1 MNRPPSLS
9 PNPTLGLAIPLGAGI
24 GFIVGAVTHNVIACA
39 IVGAAIGVFV
49 ATATYMALVNEG
61 GSLPWSQIVILLL
74 LGGAITWT
82 LVAAFSTTGRLVSAA
97 VALVL
102 YAPTGVWFI
111 NRRRLAPPRPPAP
124 PASPKALTATAPAPA
139 LQPPASPDPGLAGA
153 LPPAHAWALPEP
165 PPRPPAAAAAR
176 PGVEPLD
183 VAALLIMGALL
194 AYVLLGAA
202 GPPRIILTLLFTI
215 LVPGW
220 AIVSNLP
227 AIAARGRLAPTVALS
242 LAVTLGGATIS
253 VWTHR
258 WDPTVLFYVEAGLS
272 SAGIASGIIR
282 RRDPSPPPAA
292 GRAGR

>member
-49 ATATYMALVNEG
+49 ATATYMALVNG
-61 GSLPWSQIVILLL
+61 GESLPWSQIVILLL

-82 LVAAFSTTGRLVSAA
+82 LIAAFSTTGRLVPAA

-111 NRRRLAPPRPPAP
+111 NRRRLAPPRTPTP
-124 PASPKALTATAPAPA
+124 PASSQALTAAAPAPA
-139 LQPPASPDPGLAGA
+139 LEPPASPEPGLVGA
-153 LPPAHAWALPEP
+153 PPRTPAWALPRP
-165 PPRPPAAAAAR
+165 PPRPPAPSASGT
-176 PGVEPLD
+176 GVEPLD
-183 VAALLIMGALL
+183 VAAVLTTGALL
-194 AYVLLGAA
+194 AFVLLGAT
-202 GPPRIILTLLFTI
+202 GPPRIILTLIFTI

-227 AIAARGRLAPTVALS
+227 AIAARGRLAPAVALS

-258 WDPTVLFYVEAGLS
+258 WDPTVVFYVEAGLS
-272 SAGIASGIIR
+272 AAGIAAGIIR
-282 RRDPSPPPAA
+282 RRDQSPRLGA